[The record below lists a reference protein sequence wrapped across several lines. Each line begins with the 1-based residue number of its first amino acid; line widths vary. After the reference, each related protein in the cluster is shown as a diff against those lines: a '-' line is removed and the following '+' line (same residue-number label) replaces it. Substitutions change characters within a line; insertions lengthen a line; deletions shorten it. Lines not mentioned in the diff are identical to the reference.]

1 MTALA
6 RLSLRFKTVT
16 MLLVALLLAVGFL
29 SLTNLNRELFPSMEL
44 PNLVVT
50 AVEPGAGPAQVAEG
64 LARPIEEALR
74 GTSGIEHVSSTSLE
88 GLVIVAAEYRYGTDM
103 AARERDVRE
112 RLAAAVLPEG
122 VATPSVQ
129 RISVDSFPIYTMA
142 AFGDDPAAT
151 EAYVDR
157 DLLPAL
163 RAADGVAQVTKTGG
177 SSQLVAVVVDPT
189 QLAAAGLTPALVT
202 QALQASNL
210 SLPVGGITVDG
221 TQFPVRV
228 SSATGSLDAVRAV
241 PLGGGLTLGDV
252 ATVTLTAADTGTT
265 ISRTDGRP
273 SIGLEITK
281 DQGANTV
288 ATIDAVSAALAATPP
303 PTGVQ
308 TTEITSQA
316 PEIRSAVSDLAR
328 DALVGGL
335 LAIIMIL
342 LFLRSVRSTLVA
354 GVSIPL
360 SLLVAFTLMNVDRIT
375 LNILT
380 LGALSVA
387 AGRVIDDAIVVI
399 ENIHRLLETG
409 IPRREAVLQGTS
421 QVVRPVTAS
430 TITTVAVFLPLAF
443 VGGLVGEV
451 FIGFALTVTFAL
463 LASLLVAVTVVPVLA
478 DTFLKPRH
486 HRAVNHQEES
496 RLRAMYRR
504 PLTWALDH
512 RAATVLGAVVLL
524 IASMAALTKV
534 PTNLFPTGKAAA
546 LEVSVASPAGTSL
559 QAMSDAVS
567 PLETAISALPGVR
580 QVLTVVGT
588 SSDPTQI
595 FRGTG
600 SGTNSASITVALAAG
615 ADDKSVIAQIEG
627 LIPQAGL
634 FGAVSPSS
642 EGMGGSEISIAVTG
656 DDFATVATAARS
668 LGQEVAAVPGLKNVT
683 TNVVGDRPELAISV
697 DAAKAAA
704 RGLSP
709 AGVAAAVRSALVP
722 TPATTISV
730 DGALRQVVVAVDPAA
745 VAGPNALAALPL
757 APGIVLGDVAT
768 ISQVSSPI
776 GVTRYDG
783 ARSAEIQG
791 AITSE
796 NTGKV
801 NADVQAV
808 LDAAALPEGV
818 TASLGGAAAMMTESF
833 NALSVAMGI
842 AVFLVYMAMVATFG
856 SLLTPFVILLSLPL
870 AAVGA
875 FPALLFTG
883 RELGLTALLG
893 LLMLIGI
900 VVTNAIVMLEFV
912 ERLKDRGYTTRQALL
927 EGAQTR
933 LRPILMTAGVTI
945 LALLPLALGFS
956 EGALLS
962 TSLATVVIGGLFS
975 STLLTLFVIPV
986 AYSLFDGFKRRIKR
1000 RIKRRHTGPAAAEA

>member
-29 SLTNLNRELFPSMEL
+29 SLTHLNRELFPSMEL

-50 AVEPGAGPAQVAEG
+50 AVEPGAGPAQVADG

-74 GTSGIEHVSSTSLE
+74 GTSGIEHVTSTSLE

-103 AARERDVRE
+103 AARERDVRTK
-112 RLAAAVLPEG
+112 LAAAALPQG

-129 RISVDSFPIYTMA
+129 RISVESFPIYTMA
-142 AFGDDPAAT
+142 VFGDDPAAT
-151 EAYVDR
+151 EAFVDR
-157 DLLPAL
+157 RLLPAL

-177 SSQLVAVVVDPT
+177 SSQLVAIVVDPAR
-189 QLAAAGLTPALVT
+189 LAAAGLTPAAVT
-202 QALQASNL
+202 QALQAANL
-210 SLPVGGITVDG
+210 SVPVGGITVDG

-241 PLGGGLTLGDV
+241 PLGGGLTIGDV
-252 ATVTLTAADTGTT
+252 AVVALTAADTGTT

-303 PTGVQ
+303 PVGVQ
-308 TTEITSQA
+308 TTEITSQG

-335 LAIIMIL
+335 LAVVMIL
-342 LFLRSVRSTLVA
+342 LFLRSARSTLVA

-360 SLLVAFTLMNVDRIT
+360 SLLVAFTLMNVDKIT

-409 IPRREAVLQGTS
+409 IPRREAVLQGTA

-486 HRAVNHQEES
+486 HKTINHQEES
-496 RLRAMYRR
+496 RLRAVYRR
-504 PLTWALDH
+504 PLAWALSH
-512 RAATVLGAVVLL
+512 RAVTVLGAVGLL
-524 IASMAALTKV
+524 VASMAALTRV
-534 PTNLFPTGKAAA
+534 PTNLFPSGRATA
-546 LEVSVASPAGTSL
+546 LEVSVVAPAGTSL

-567 PLETAISALPGVR
+567 PLETAVSGLPGVR
-580 QVLTVVGT
+580 QVLAVVGT
-588 SSDPTQI
+588 SADPTQI

-600 SGTNSASITVALAAG
+600 SGTNSASLTVALTAD
-615 ADDKSVIAQIEG
+615 ADDKGVTTQIEG
-627 LIPQAGL
+627 LIRQAGL
-634 FGAVSPSS
+634 FGAVSPGSD
-642 EGMGGSEISIAVTG
+642 GMGGSEISIAVTG
-656 DDFATVATAARS
+656 EDFSAVAAAAQSLGVQVAT
-668 LGQEVAAVPGLKNVT
+668 VPGLKNVT

-697 DAAKAAA
+697 DATRAAA

-709 AGVAAAVRSALVP
+709 ASVAAAVRSALVP
-722 TPATTISV
+722 TPATTISI
-730 DGALRQVVVAVDPAA
+730 DGALRQVMVAVDPAA
-745 VAGPNALAALPL
+745 VDGPEALAALPL
-757 APGIVLGDVAT
+757 APGVALGDVAT
-768 ISQVSSPI
+768 ISQISSPI

-783 ARSAEIQG
+783 ARSAEIKG
-791 AITSE
+791 AITSD
-796 NTGKV
+796 NIGKV
-801 NADVQAV
+801 NADVEAI
-808 LDAAALPEGV
+808 LDGASLPEAV

-875 FPALLFTG
+875 FPALLVTG
-883 RELGLTALLG
+883 RELGLTAMLG

-912 ERLKDRGYTTRQALL
+912 ERLKDRGYSTRDALV

-986 AYSLFDGFKRRIKR
+986 VYSLFDGLKRRL
-1000 RIKRRHTGPAAAEA
+1000 RRHHAESATAEA